1 MSLSCFLLFPQM
13 LKKKKKEWIIK
24 KKKKKHSSWKA
35 GVIWRLMGELPGTFT
50 FHRVNICSFSIY
62 NPITLSRWAG
72 AFKGRPFVSPDEC
85 VNAAVCHSKLN
96 LLSQPS
102 HAGEIGSQKFMIK
115 SQLFIILN
123 QANLCSSLLCK
134 QWASLGEN
142 LIPNPL
148 ICKTPLEIM
157 TLFSTTLI
165 QLHAVLFQKD
175 RWERETVTSSYVSL
189 SIHWIHR
196 RASTWEMG
204 FTSFTSLPHPP

>member
-13 LKKKKKEWIIK
+13 LKKKIEWIIK

-148 ICKTPLEIM
+148 ICRTPLEIM
-157 TLFSTTLI
+157 TLFSTTLV